1 MKWTGGFFGGLTVF
15 FLIVAAVY
23 GFWSQE
29 LAGTTALILTA
40 AMSGLLGFYVTF
52 TERRLSDLPE
62 DNLDAEVDEGAG
74 EIGFYSPHSW
84 WPLAVAASGA
94 AAFLGI
100 VFGWWLLGAGLV
112 ALGLSSVG
120 LVFEYYR
127 PTQP

>member
-1 MKWTGGFFGGLTVF
+1 MKWTGRFFFGLTAFV
-15 FLIVAAVY
+15 LLAAIVY
-23 GFWSQE
+23 GWWSYE
-29 LAGTTALILTA
+29 WAGTTALFLTA
-40 AMSGLLGFYVTF
+40 GMTGLLGFYITF
-52 TERRLSDLPE
+52 TEKRLSDLPE

-74 EIGFYSPHSW
+74 ELGFYSPHSW

-94 AAFLGI
+94 VAFLGI

-112 ALGLSSVG
+112 ALGLSAVG